1 MALVSPGPRLRG
13 LGLRMSATRLVVLD
27 HVAWVACG
35 VPHPM
40 PSEDAGFESGRAEAT
55 LGGLCRAAAGPAR

>member
-1 MALVSPGPRLRG
+1 
-13 LGLRMSATRLVVLD
+13 MSATRLVVLD

-40 PSEDAGFESGRAEAT
+40 PSEDAGFESGRAEVT